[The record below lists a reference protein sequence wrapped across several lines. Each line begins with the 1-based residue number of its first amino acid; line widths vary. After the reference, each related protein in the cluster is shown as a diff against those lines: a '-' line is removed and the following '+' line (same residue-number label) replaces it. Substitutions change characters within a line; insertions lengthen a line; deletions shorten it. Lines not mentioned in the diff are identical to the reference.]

1 VGILLFGA
9 VVMVIVSFLVMV
21 GVSRG
26 LDSIPFA
33 NRIGFFHRVI
43 ESLKDLRHQ
52 PFNLFLSFLA
62 TFSHWALMGVAGWVL
77 ADGLSMDVGVVTM
90 AAILV
95 GATFFTSAM
104 LSLPGGAG
112 TYHFAV
118 VSMLTAVGQ
127 SREVAFTFA
136 LVMHL
141 LVFVPPMIVAFYAMS
156 RLGTKALLRSGEEV
170 KEQQAHVDQH
180 EGVVGSEHAEVPE
193 PVMEGSKSRS

>member
-1 VGILLFGA
+1 
-9 VVMVIVSFLVMV
+9 
-21 GVSRG
+21 
-26 LDSIPFA
+26 
-33 NRIGFFHRVI
+33 VI

-77 ADGLSMDVGVVTM
+77 AEGVGMDVNVVAM

-156 RLGTKALLRSGEEV
+156 RMGAKALLRSGEEV
-170 KEQQAHVDQH
+170 EEAQREQVEH
-180 EGVVGSEHAEVPE
+180 EIEEAQDEGAEVPE